1 PADEESDTGH
11 RLPSC
16 EEVLDPAP
24 EAHLDLRVA
33 LELALLE
40 RAVDPADEELDV
52 SLLERL
58 QSSHGLAALALLEDD
73 FAHAERQV
81 LGFDARRREDRG
93 PRLRKVRSKILAIG
107 AVLVL
112 HDVPL
117 GRDEQ
122 DIEIAQADAGVAEE
136 VTNQSVEQHVL
147 FERAAAEPVARR
159 VGNEQ
164 EALVDSGLPQ
174 IALEVIV
181 ELGLLLVGRRNDR
194 PNVFAG
200 DLDEAEIQARP
211 AALTETNVEFSQHA
225 FLRSFRQVSR
235 CDVVDP
241 RVEIGLARRLP
252 VTAGAVEVH
261 ALVDVQPV
269 NEEILESRLAAR
281 DAADREQE

>member
-1 PADEESDTGH
+1 PAALHIALAVDDDRLDSVTLGGIRRRPIEIGLGRPGQPFGAELDELEAAVVAGRPADEESDTGH

-117 GRDEQ
+117 RRDEQ
-122 DIEIAQADAGVAEE
+122 DIEIAQTDAGVAEE
-136 VTNQSVEQHVL
+136 VADQSVE
-147 FERAAAEPVARR
+147 
-159 VGNEQ
+159 
-164 EALVDSGLPQ
+164 
-174 IALEVIV
+174 
-181 ELGLLLVGRRNDR
+181 
-194 PNVFAG
+194 
-200 DLDEAEIQARP
+200 
-211 AALTETNVEFSQHA
+211 
-225 FLRSFRQVSR
+225 
-235 CDVVDP
+235 
-241 RVEIGLARRLP
+241 
-252 VTAGAVEVH
+252 
-261 ALVDVQPV
+261 
-269 NEEILESRLAAR
+269 
-281 DAADREQE
+281 